1 MREPHS
7 NQRSLTVTDP
17 AQIDL
22 LLDVTAAQRVGVF
35 MGREHTLGTAAA
47 ELSIPASSLAYWV
60 KRLVRTK
67 LIAITRLEPRAGRA
81 IPHYRAVADEFII
94 PFALMPPDAHQQFI
108 GSARSHMYEAFTT
121 AVDTS
126 GRNNQ
131 KGAGLRITMQPNRH
145 LEFGVTKQDPPL
157 PAKAIESWSEI
168 GLTTEEHA
176 ELSNALD
183 DLIDRFATGKPTRG
197 RKKYLMVVG
206 LAPAPTRTTSHRTG
220 R

>member
-1 MREPHS
+1 MRELHS

-35 MGREHTLGTAAA
+35 MGREHTLGTAAE

-60 KRLVRTK
+60 KRLLRAK
-67 LIAITRLEPRAGRA
+67 LITITRLGPRAGRA

-94 PFALMPPDAHQQFI
+94 PFAAMPPDAHERFV
-108 GSARSHMYEAFTT
+108 GSARSLMYEKFTA

-126 GRNNQ
+126 RRDSRT
-131 KGAGLRITMQPNRH
+131 GAGVRLSIQPNRH
-145 LEFGVTKQDPPL
+145 LEFGVTKEDAPL

-176 ELSNALD
+176 ELSKALD
-183 DLIDRFATGKPTRG
+183 DLIDRFAIGRPTRG

-206 LAPAPTRTTSHRTG
+206 LAPAPTRTKSRQTAR
-220 R
+220 